1 MSISRALRLTRSCFA
16 GFFFSRLI
24 GYAHQK
30 GFLDR
35 ESYIAQYIALALFTA
50 GAANSLG
57 NDDLLAAFAAGVF
70 ALPHTVFLCSI
81 LRQVVQSLGMVVS
94 RKRPKAIHSPRCSS
108 LSSTAPASSISERGS
123 RLIDFISLSLV

>member
-1 MSISRALRLTRSCFA
+1 M
-16 GFFFSRLI
+16 
-24 GYAHQK
+24 GYAHKK

-57 NDDLLAAFAAGVF
+57 NDDLLSTFAAGVF
-70 ALPHTVFLCSI
+70 APPHTVFLCSI
-81 LRQVVQSLGMVVS
+81 LQQVVQSLGMVVS
-94 RKRPKAIHSPRCSS
+94 RKRPKAIHSPRCSN

-123 RLIDFISLSLV
+123 RLIDFVSLSLV